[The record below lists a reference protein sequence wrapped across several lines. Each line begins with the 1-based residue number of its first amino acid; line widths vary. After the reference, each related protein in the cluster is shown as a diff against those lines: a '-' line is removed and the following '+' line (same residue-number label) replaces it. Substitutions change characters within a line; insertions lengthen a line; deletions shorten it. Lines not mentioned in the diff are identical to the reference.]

1 MTQILT
7 EIRRLKIEVWRME
20 EMVSPEKEKFAAAR
34 SIRLEM
40 VTRWKVLGI
49 FNL

>member
-20 EMVSPEKEKFAAAR
+20 EMVSPKKEKWKK
-34 SIRLEM
+34 RLD
-40 VTRWKVLGI
+40 VV
-49 FNL
+49 